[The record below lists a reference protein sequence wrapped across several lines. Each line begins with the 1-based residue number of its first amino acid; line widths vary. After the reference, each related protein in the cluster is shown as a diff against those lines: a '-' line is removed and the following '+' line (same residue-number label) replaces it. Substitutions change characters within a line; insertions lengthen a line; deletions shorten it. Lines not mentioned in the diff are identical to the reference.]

1 LVKIIV
7 DGNVIFVVRKEE
19 EEEEE
24 EEEENVKSFKIY
36 YNKLIL
42 NM

>member
-24 EEEENVKSFKIY
+24 EENVKSFKIY

>member
-24 EEEENVKSFKIY
+24 EEENVKSFKIY